1 MAQRAVD
8 ITARYLSCL
17 SARCDADFF
26 SSGNAS
32 RHRPLA
38 ARLMPRSAEDEA
50 STGGAFGETCAG
62 TRARDDAKSPPA
74 QRMTP
79 SLKNRTARIHP
90 AIENLATESSHIR
103 SLERDAGAPRS
114 ISCDP
119 RRPGLGGH
127 SRCDENLRIRMSPA

>member
-8 ITARYLSCL
+8 MTARYFSCL

-26 SSGNAS
+26 RIGNAS
-32 RHRPLA
+32 PQRPLA

-74 QRMTP
+74 QRTTP
-79 SLKNRTARIHP
+79 SLENRSARSPP
-90 AIENLATESSHIR
+90 AIENLAIECSHIR
-103 SLERDAGAPRS
+103 SLERDPCAPRS
-114 ISCDP
+114 ITCDP
-119 RRPGLGGH
+119 QLTGGDGC
-127 SRCDENLRIRMSPA
+127 SGMAMRICACA